1 LDNTTQNYNMK
12 IYNAQDT
19 ILGRLAT
26 TVAKDVMLG
35 EEVHII
41 NCEKAVI
48 SGRKVATVDNERT
61 RRLRKGYPLKSAKFS
76 RLPDRYVRRTIRGM
90 LPWKFARGKEAFDRI
105 HCHISIPVG
114 LQDKINTA
122 ISLTKESKK
131 KLPTLKYIT
140 VGEVCKQL
148 GGRIS

>member
-1 LDNTTQNYNMK
+1 MK

-35 EEVHII
+35 EEVHIL
-41 NCEKAVI
+41 NCEKAII

-61 RRLRKGYPLKSAKFS
+61 RRARKGYPLKSAKFS

-90 LPWKFARGKEAFDRI
+90 LPWKFARGKQAFDRI
-105 HCHISIPVG
+105 NCHIGIPVG
-114 LQDKINTA
+114 LKDKPT
-122 ISLTKESKK
+122 ISLLKESKT

-140 VGEVCKQL
+140 VGEVCTQL
-148 GGRIS
+148 GGKIS